1 MQAFSSTT
9 NVVYLFFYIEKFPRN
24 KNNMEYTPPKIHR
37 LNWLSSQIPHGVLQF
52 KERNLYFTFTIYV
65 SQVKLK
71 KDKTNL
77 WLIA

>member
-9 NVVYLFFYIEKFPRN
+9 NVVFFFYIEKFPRN
-24 KNNMEYTPPKIHR
+24 KNNMEYTPQKIHR
-37 LNWLSSQIPHGVLQF
+37 LNRLSSQIPHGVLQF
-52 KERNLYFTFTIYV
+52 KERNLYFTVTIYV

-71 KDKTNL
+71 KDKTHL